1 MKNNLEQWAI
11 NFKKTHNGNDEL
23 GLFYI
28 IIALLINILS
38 LVIGIPVVIA
48 VLQFVSMV
56 VLGLA
61 IFRFFSKDKS
71 KRYAENYKFI
81 NFHKNITQW
90 FKDQKYYAKESK
102 THKFFVC
109 PECDTVCRVPKH
121 KGKIKIKCP
130 NCGHTFIKKT

>member
-1 MKNNLEQWAI
+1 MKNSFEQWAI

-28 IIALLINILS
+28 IISLITNIIS
-38 LVIGIPVVIA
+38 LVVGIPAIMA
-48 VLQFVSMV
+48 ILQFGSM
-56 VLGLA
+56 LLMGMA

-71 KRYAENYKFI
+71 KRSAENYKLL
-81 NFHKNITQW
+81 NLNKNIAQW
-90 FKDQKYYAKESK
+90 FRDQKYYAKESK

-109 PECDTVCRVPKH
+109 PKCDTVCRVPKH

-130 NCGHTFIKKT
+130 NCEHTFIKKT